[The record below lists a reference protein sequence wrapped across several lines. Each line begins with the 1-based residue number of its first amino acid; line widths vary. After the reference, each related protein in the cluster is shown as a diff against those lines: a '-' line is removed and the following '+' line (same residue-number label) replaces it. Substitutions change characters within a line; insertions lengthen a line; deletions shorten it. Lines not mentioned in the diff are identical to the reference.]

1 MDINTPLLDVEVKIV
16 LRPKQ
21 IEESG
26 YGVGFTI
33 ENKNGAFTHSFS
45 FLHAADSKKL
55 DLEVYENKSFTV
67 LTQIA
72 TVPIDLMWL
81 AGTYHRRLLGL
92 YHRRENLRA
101 EDLLFEQ
108 AFVESEI
115 LTIKDIK

>member
-1 MDINTPLLDVEVKIV
+1 MDKNTPLVNVNVKIV
-16 LRPKQ
+16 LRLRQ

-26 YGVGFTI
+26 YGIGFTI
-33 ENKNGAFTHSFS
+33 ESKNGAFSHTFS
-45 FLHAADSKKL
+45 FLQAADSKKF
-55 DLEVYENKSFTV
+55 DAEVYENKSFTV
-67 LTQIA
+67 LTNVA

-92 YHRRENLRA
+92 YTRRENLCV

-115 LTIKDIK
+115 LLIEELK